1 MFSFSP
7 SNAQARAE
15 QQIAVALNALANGQ
29 IDQAQFDAM
38 IDLALDAWS
47 RSVLNGFGV
56 AQTGPLDYFEFAVAD
71 WQAWA
76 AMVAAYGR
84 EDALASLVAARR
96 TTARLVAI
104 THARRILAACTGA
117 DPNPFAPVR
126 EMTRLAGILV
136 VDEGVFDL
144 TAEAPDLANGQNL
157 VFQCMRV
164 KIDRFDGPPVFA
176 RGNPPRN
183 TIRLEAQV
191 LFASGA
197 LRRDIPLVFEVDE
210 MRNSVGGPTN
220 LVNEVVNT
228 GTLSRQV
235 EIAGLDGGSRGHLK
249 AHARLAAQAGDP
261 SLNVFDVEDDLSR
274 DVRSR
279 TELTHLAG
287 GSYVADLA
295 SLQAGRSAAF
305 RVRLAGDGM
314 DQQPALAFS
323 AAPQVGTL
331 TPSAANASASGEASF
346 TYEVPA
352 GTTPQQ
358 VCVRVD
364 WTHAGAAEGNE
375 DCFAVTASSTPPPPP
390 PPPPPPS
397 FDPRGSYHGT
407 YELCVAWRV
416 PPCWGGS
423 GTFLIFPKRFNSG
436 DWGYQIQDIQGTFY
450 SSQICFAAS
459 IDANGNVRFRRL
471 WDCYG
476 VSPPDGSYYGTG
488 VVTTTGLHLDMLNAW
503 PPDQRSGVVSLTF
516 TGTRVP

>member
-1 MFSFSP
+1 
-7 SNAQARAE
+7 
-15 QQIAVALNALANGQ
+15 
-29 IDQAQFDAM
+29 M
-38 IDLALDAWS
+38 I
-47 RSVLNGFGV
+47 
-56 AQTGPLDYFEFAVAD
+56 
-71 WQAWA
+71 
-76 AMVAAYGR
+76 
-84 EDALASLVAARR
+84 AARR

-126 EMTRLAGILV
+126 EMTRLAGILL

-144 TAEAPDLANGQNL
+144 TAVAPDLANGQDL
-157 VFQCMRV
+157 VFQCMHV
-164 KIDRFDGPPVFA
+164 EIDLFDGPPVFA
-176 RGNPPRN
+176 RGSPPRN
-183 TIRLEAQV
+183 TIRLDAQV
-191 LFASGA
+191 LFASG
-197 LRRDIPLVFEVDE
+197 LPRRDIPLVFEVDE

-220 LVNEVVNT
+220 LVNEMVNA

-235 EIAGLDGGSRGHLK
+235 EIAGLDGGSRGHLE

-261 SLNVFDVEDDLSR
+261 SLDVFDVSRQLSR

-295 SLQAGRSAAF
+295 SLQAGRSATF

-346 TYEVPA
+346 TYDVPA

-364 WTHAGAAEGNE
+364 WTHAGAAEGDF
-375 DCFAVTASSTPPPPP
+375 DCFAITASSTPPPPP
-390 PPPPPPS
+390 PPPPPQPS
-397 FDPRGSYHGT
+397 VDPRGSYRGT
-407 YELCVAWRV
+407 YEVCSTGGHV
-416 PPCWGGS
+416 PPCYGVD
-423 GTFLIFPKRFNSG
+423 GTILIFPKRFNAG
-436 DWGYQIQDIQGTFY
+436 DWGYQIQNIQGGFY
-450 SSQICFAAS
+450 NGPLCFAAS
-459 IDANGNVRFRRL
+459 IDSSGNIRFRLMGRCF
-471 WDCYG
+471 D
-476 VSPPDGSYYGTG
+476 VSPLDGTYYGTG
-488 VVTTTGLHLDMLNAW
+488 VVSSTGLHLDILNAW
-503 PPDQRSGVVSLTF
+503 EPEPHSDVASITF